1 MIDEKQIAKLQNLE
15 NSILRNTIQTLQD
28 ISVFQD
34 PNGDYQLFNRYTVR
48 KSKDGVEVFGPSIVD
63 VLTFNSLKTA
73 VAWCTNDKRVK
84 VSDAKRILELDRCLC
99 GVDADIQQHQKL
111 AKKAKDIDAKL
122 IYLAKLGEDKLKK
135 RLMTAEM
142 DAYVS
147 ESRSWQHRRFN
158 AKP

>member
-1 MIDEKQIAKLQNLE
+1 
-15 NSILRNTIQTLQD
+15 
-28 ISVFQD
+28 
-34 PNGDYQLFNRYTVR
+34 
-48 KSKDGVEVFGPSIVD
+48 
-63 VLTFNSLKTA
+63 LTFNSLKTA